1 MLCFPSV
8 RPFHELGPIVCL
20 VWCLPEEKN
29 LVPWHVFHPTP
40 FGGHSCQLL
49 YHFSI
54 VRVPLWSHP
63 VPWEH
68 LSFSKFNRLHL
79 YSYLLLIWFLSSYA
93 WNLEEELACSVA
105 GLEPDVITSGSAT
118 LHISS
123 SLKSRAELEI
133 RSAALGDGIVSNKPC
148 MTQSFHFKWGMKL
161 LHPLTACS
169 MKEIYLHLIAL
180 DPKRLHSVISRR

>member
-1 MLCFPSV
+1 MYFTLLPLGGIPACSSATSPLSGCF
-8 RPFHELGPIVCL
+8 
-20 VWCLPEEKN
+20 
-29 LVPWHVFHPTP
+29 
-40 FGGHSCQLL
+40 
-49 YHFSI
+49 Y
-54 VRVPLWSHP
+54 SHTRCP
-63 VPWEH
+63 GNISPGE
-68 LSFSKFNRLHL
+68 FNKLHL
-79 YSYLLLIWFLSSYA
+79 YSYFALIWFLSSWA
-93 WNLEEELACSVA
+93 CNVEEELACSVA

-123 SLKSRAELEI
+123 SLKWRTELEI

-180 DPKRLHSVISRR
+180 DPKRLHTIISRR